1 MKRGRSLGDGGV
13 PIDHKLV
20 STGFGEDRRLKTM
33 KIIIKILSYLF
44 VLLFFGSIGWIL
56 YNLLAG
62 SIQIN
67 PNVLAGI
74 ITAISAIIAI
84 ILQKNREQRINIQI
98 EHRNRVAPIYEKFI
112 DDIFNNFFYADKL
125 GRQRLTNQ
133 EMIEVMA
140 EFTQK
145 ILIWGSNDVIN
156 AYNNFRESG
165 NVAPGKPSHAILF
178 HVEDLLLAIR
188 KDLGHPTKGFKKGQL
203 LRLFV
208 NDLDDSIK

>member
-1 MKRGRSLGDGGV
+1 MNKARQFISYVVFLAFIGLTGWS
-13 PIDHKLV
+13 IYKLV
-20 STGFGEDRRLKTM
+20 V
-33 KIIIKILSYLF
+33 Y
-44 VLLFFGSIGWIL
+44 VGSASDPTIG
-56 YNLLAG
+56 A
-62 SIQIN
+62 
-67 PNVLAGI
+67 
-74 ITAISAIIAI
+74 AIIAGCFTVI
-84 ILQKNREQRINIQI
+84 ISIIGILIQKNKEQKINIQI
-98 EHRNRVAPIYEKFI
+98 EHRNKVAPIYEKFI

-165 NVAPGKPSHAILF
+165 NVAPGKPSHTILF